1 MSTHDPLESRGFHGP
16 SPAQSEADDTGLGA
30 FAPECV
36 SAWQSDFAEED
47 AGGEAD
53 AHQPFD
59 YEREGLGIEDID
71 PDLESE
77 PVQPDPVPAAR
88 STPRWIFQAV
98 RACVIFVLG
107 LATFYYT
114 QEPNRVKRTAST
126 AAPKPSSLPAPAPS
140 PALHVE
146 APPQLAVP
154 SATREGGQSAPSADS
169 RPAAAPIL
177 SAYAKTPA
185 DRSIASAGRPLKERT
200 EIAVA
205 PAIESTASTVA
216 ATRPEPEPVPL
227 AANSPEPAPVALEP
241 INIREVELTQ
251 HRAAIRE
258 LLDAYRESYDRLD
271 ALSTAR
277 LWPGVDTAALSRA
290 FSTLSSQ
297 QVDFDS
303 CKLDLDQGLSA
314 GGHYQRATALCS
326 GSLTYTRRVGNA
338 SPQSRSLA
346 WTFDLD
352 RTSGRWLI
360 RRVVAK

>member
-1 MSTHDPLESRGFHGP
+1 
-16 SPAQSEADDTGLGA
+16 
-30 FAPECV
+30 V
-36 SAWQSDFAEED
+36 SDWQSDFAEED
-47 AGGEAD
+47 ALSEAD
-53 AHQPFD
+53 AQQPFD
-59 YEREGLGIEDID
+59 DEREAPGTEHGIEDID
-71 PDLESE
+71 PDIVESQSV
-77 PVQPDPVPAAR
+77 PLDPVPATR

-114 QEPNRVKRTAST
+114 QEPNPVKRAAS
-126 AAPKPSSLPAPAPS
+126 AAAQKPASMPAPAPS
-140 PALHVE
+140 PALHAE

-154 SATREGGQSAPSADS
+154 SAKREGGQSAPSADS

-177 SAYAKTPA
+177 SASVKAPA
-185 DRSIASAGRPLKERT
+185 DRSSSAKATEDRSLASARRPAKERT
-200 EIAVA
+200 AVAVA
-205 PAIESTASTVA
+205 PSIESPVPAVA
-216 ATRPEPEPVPL
+216 ATAPEPEPVPV
-227 AANSPEPAPVALEP
+227 AANTPEPAPISLEP
-241 INIREVELTQ
+241 INIRETELTQ

-271 ALSTAR
+271 ALSAAR

-303 CKLDLDQGLSA
+303 CKLDVDQGLPA
-314 GGHYQRATALCS
+314 GGHYQRATAVCS
-326 GSLTYTRRVGNA
+326 GSVTYTRRVGNA